1 MRHLKRNKKLG
12 RKGDHRNAML
22 ANLVGSLIKHR
33 RVTTTLS
40 KAKAARPVAEKL
52 VTLGKRAQAALTAA
66 ANTSDEQA
74 KAAAVAEN
82 VYCRRLVAARLRQQ
96 PRTHFAGT
104 PKVKGRTLRE
114 QWREQHDVV
123 HLLCDHIAP
132 VFKDR
137 AGGYTR
143 IVQLGQRTGDAAKTA
158 ILEWVEAPLDKAAG
172 EDTAVAAPSPT
183 SQENR

>member
-22 ANLVGSLIKHR
+22 ANLVASLIKHK

-52 VTLGKRAQAALTAA
+52 VTLGKRAQAALAVMGSS
-66 ANTSDEQA
+66 SDDKA

-82 VYCRRLVAARLRQQ
+82 VHCRRLVAARLRQQ
-96 PRTHFAGT
+96 PRTHFKGSPT
-104 PKVKGRTLRE
+104 VKGKVLRDK
-114 QWREQHDVV
+114 WREQNDVV

-137 AGGYTR
+137 PGGYTR
-143 IVQLGQRTGDAAKTA
+143 IVQLGARQGDAAKTA
-158 ILEWVEAPLDKAAG
+158 ILEWVETPLEVGANEVA
-172 EDTAVAAPSPT
+172 TAEAKPAEKS
-183 SQENR
+183 

>member
-52 VTLGKRAQAALTAA
+52 VTLGKRAQAALSTAST
-66 ANTSDEQA
+66 TSDPKA

-82 VYCRRLVAARLRQQ
+82 VHCRRLAAAKLRQQ
-96 PRTHFAGT
+96 TRTHFVGT
-104 PKVKGRTLRE
+104 PKVKGKVLRE
-114 QWREQHDVV
+114 QWREAHDVV

-137 AGGYTR
+137 KGGYTR
-143 IVQLGQRTGDAAKTA
+143 IVPLGQRNGDAAKTA
-158 ILEWVEAPLDKAAG
+158 ILEWVETPLEHAAG
-172 EDTAVAAPSPT
+172 EGTAAAETAVPAKS
-183 SQENR
+183 

>member
-22 ANLVGSLIKHR
+22 ANLVGSLIKHK

-52 VTLGKRAQAALTAA
+52 VTLGKRAQVAMILAS
-66 ANTSDEQA
+66 TSTDPKA
-74 KAAAVAEN
+74 KADATAEN
-82 VYCRRLVAARLRQQ
+82 VHCRRLAAAKLRQQ
-96 PRTHFAGT
+96 TRTHFVGT
-104 PKVKGRTLRE
+104 PKVKGKVLRE

-137 AGGYTR
+137 SGGYTR
-143 IVQLGQRTGDAAKTA
+143 IIPLGQRNGDAAMTA
-158 ILEWVEAPLDKAAG
+158 ILEWVEAPLEHAAG
-172 EDTAVAAPSPT
+172 ESGSAASETGSP
-183 SQENR
+183 EKK

>member
-22 ANLVGSLIKHR
+22 ANLVGSLIKHKR
-33 RVTTTLS
+33 ITTTLS

-52 VTLGKRAQAALTAA
+52 VTLGKRAQAALVVA
-66 ANTSDEQA
+66 ANSTDPKA
-74 KAAAVAEN
+74 KSAATAEN
-82 VYCRRLVAARLRQQ
+82 VHCRRLAAAKLRQQ

-104 PKVKGRTLRE
+104 PKVKGKVLRDK
-114 QWREQHDVV
+114 WREEHDVV

-143 IVQLGQRTGDAAKTA
+143 IIPLGQRTGDAAKTA
-158 ILEWVEAPLDKAAG
+158 ILEWVETPLENAAG
-172 EDTAVAAPSPT
+172 EVGAATAVATADKK
-183 SQENR
+183 